1 MDRKVEY
8 FSQCSEADEYF
19 AKMYRFLQD
28 IPCEYE
34 EWVKDKR
41 GHLVRSSKTNTT
53 QFNILVLEELG
64 LDIMHCYTD
73 HKDVSQ
79 KRVSF
84 LHYFNIYNSFE

>member
-1 MDRKVEY
+1 
-8 FSQCSEADEYF
+8 
-19 AKMYRFLQD
+19 MYRFLQD

-53 QFNILVLEELG
+53 HFNILVLEELG

-73 HKDVSQ
+73 HKDVSR
-79 KRVSF
+79 KRVNFPYLNKELKF
-84 LHYFNIYNSFE
+84 LGSGFQSAVYFHNN